1 MPRSKRPA
9 LKDAPYWETLG
20 PLSYLGSGSPLKVP
34 PTAFGFYVKAQRIN
48 LSQLARDTGANRTY
62 LSNAVWGRD
71 RLSTPWARTIAAHL
85 GEDPA
90 DLFPEN
96 RDLREEAWGR
106 RLRDQRAFDA
116 DPVGFILAMDLS
128 SPPLLRAL
136 FPSRGLESDGDEA
149 DQERVRAD
157 LLRFVLAQL
166 KEKLAAAKAAVKA
179 VVQAKRSA
187 AQAAN
192 GEEGRDCHE
201 GEEPELSEDQRR
213 ALFWAVFHRGIPPE
227 LSEADEDDTDE
238 DDTE

>member
-1 MPRSKRPA
+1 
-9 LKDAPYWETLG
+9 
-20 PLSYLGSGSPLKVP
+20 VP

-48 LSQLARDTGANRTY
+48 LSQLARDTGANRAY
-62 LSNAVWGRD
+62 LSNCAWGRD
-71 RLSTPWARTIAAHL
+71 RLSTPWARKIAAHL

-96 RDLREEAWGR
+96 RDLREEAWAQ
-106 RLRDQRAFDA
+106 RLRDQRAFEV
-116 DPVGFILAMDLS
+116 DPVGFILEMDLS
-128 SPPLLRAL
+128 SPPRRRAL
-136 FPSRGLESDGDEA
+136 FPDNAREDNAREDNTREDNAREGSGEEIDVD
-149 DQERVRAD
+149 RVRTD
-157 LLRFVLAQL
+157 LIRFVLAQL

-192 GEEGRDCHE
+192 GEEGSDCHE
-201 GEEPELSEDQRR
+201 GEEPELSDDQLH
-213 ALFWAVFHRGIPPE
+213 ALFWAVFRRGLPPE